1 MCVYVLIINYVHVC
15 VCIYI
20 YNSIYWN
27 VCVYKENIY
36 IKIFIKIYVIIYFVI
51 PITTKKKHF
60 FLISLKNGSW
70 LGLSL
75 SQIISS

>member
-27 VCVYKENIY
+27 VCVQGEYIY
-36 IKIFIKIYVIIYFVI
+36 IKKIFI
-51 PITTKKKHF
+51 
-60 FLISLKNGSW
+60 
-70 LGLSL
+70 
-75 SQIISS
+75 